1 VRPRKVVLLINDREQ
16 ERNCWHF
23 VFENTL
29 WFRVIS
35 EGAMPMA
42 FHGEIPEVAV
52 LRGRDARLNAEII
65 RLLFPEMRILAVATS
80 GTLDSDQYINADAFL
95 MPHATMAEIIDTL
108 KTLALRKR
116 GPKKSTVEPAAFP
129 VNKSVYLGVTEN
141 VQ

>member
-1 VRPRKVVLLINDREQ
+1 MRPRKVVLLINDREQ

-23 VFENTL
+23 VFENTI
-29 WFRVIS
+29 WFGVIS
-35 EGAMPMA
+35 EGAMPWE
-42 FHGEIPEVAV
+42 FHGDVPEVAV
-52 LRGRDARLNAEII
+52 LRGQGIRRNAEII
-65 RLLFPEMRILAVATS
+65 NLLFPEMRVLAIS
-80 GTLDSDQYINADAFL
+80 DSADIDADAKL
-95 MPHATMAEIIDTL
+95 PANSNMAAIIDTL

>member
-1 VRPRKVVLLINDREQ
+1 MRPRKVVLLINDREQ

-23 VFENTL
+23 VFENTI

-35 EGAMPMA
+35 EGAMPWE
-42 FHGEIPEVAV
+42 FHEEPEVAV
-52 LRGRDARLNAEII
+52 LRGQGIRRNAEII
-65 RLLFPEMRILAVATS
+65 RLLFPEMRILAIS
-80 GTLDSDQYINADAFL
+80 DSRDLEADAKL
-95 MPHATMAEIIDTL
+95 PANSNMAAIIDAL

-116 GPKKSTVEPAAFP
+116 GPKKSTGEPAAFP